1 MELSIIMGRGK
12 DVDGGVWYHGF
23 VVPTP
28 TNGEPDSRGAVW
40 STPDCRNEQM
50 AHDACVSY
58 IRGQGR
64 QNPASVLRQYA

>member
-12 DVDGGVWYHGF
+12 DIDGGVWYHGF

-28 TNGEPDSRGAVW
+28 KNGKPDSSDAVW

-50 AHDACVSY
+50 VHDACVSY
-58 IRGQGR
+58 IRGQGQ